1 MKQMLLRSF
10 GMDNQVIQVNR
21 DKLATTVEN
30 HVHSS
35 LERCRCFAHAKK
47 HHLELIESKFRLE
60 CCAIHMLGENP
71 NLMKTLM
78 KVHFTKNLGT
88 LKAIQ

>member
-10 GMDNQVIQVNR
+10 GVNNQVIQLNG
-21 DKLATTVEN
+21 DKCTTAVKN

-35 LERCRCFAHAKK
+35 LERCRCIAQAKRR
-47 HHLELIESKFRLE
+47 HLELIISKFRLK
-60 CCAIHMLGENP
+60 CCAIHMLGKNP
-71 NLMKTLM
+71 NLMKTLL